1 MNSWASIRPDP
12 CARIGKRIT
21 GQSTLKSCTR
31 VATIWLTT
39 KTAVRVLK
47 YDMALEWFDR
57 ARKKRVKRISEALEG
72 TKSASVPI
80 LNAEEDSATPVE
92 TSILGGLARLHPFSP
107 VAVAVLQLLDREQSS
122 TQEIARLLQ
131 SDPALAAETLAY
143 VNSPLFALRA
153 TITDLH
159 QAVLVLGAEST
170 RRLTT
175 TLAMRGFLKSAPNRA
190 VTRRFWRHSLA
201 TGLIAAEL
209 APIYGLPPDLAN
221 TAGVL
226 HDIGRVG
233 LLARNAAEYA
243 PVVFNLHDN
252 AEAILAAERAACGM
266 DHCAAGMFLC
276 RVWALPALFQEV
288 TSLHHKAK
296 GEMGICGL
304 IHVACAMADDM
315 SFAAISHR
323 GVLTT
328 AERIVESVPERLREK
343 VPNMGADFEKRI
355 TDKIDQFD
363 V

>member
-1 MNSWASIRPDP
+1 M
-12 CARIGKRIT
+12 
-21 GQSTLKSCTR
+21 
-31 VATIWLTT
+31 
-39 KTAVRVLK
+39 
-47 YDMALEWFDR
+47 EWFEK
-57 ARKKRVKRISEALEG
+57 ARKKRVSRISAALEE

-80 LNAEEDSATPVE
+80 LDGEEGAATPVE

-107 VAVAVLQLLDREQSS
+107 VAVALLQLLDREQSS
-122 TQEIARLLQ
+122 TREIARMLQ

-143 VNSPLFALRA
+143 VNSPLFPLR
-153 TITDLH
+153 TTVTELH
-159 QAVLVLGAEST
+159 QAVLVLGAENT
-170 RRLTT
+170 KRLTA

-209 APIYGLPPDLAN
+209 APIYGISPDLAN

-233 LLARNAAEYA
+233 LLARNTAEYA

-252 AEAILAAERAACGM
+252 VDAILTAEREACGM

-276 RVWALPALFQEV
+276 RVWAMPAVFQEV

-304 IHVACAMADDM
+304 IHASCAMADDM

-323 GVLTT
+323 GVLTS
-328 AERIVESVPERLREK
+328 AERIVESVPEHLREK
-343 VPNMGADFEKRI
+343 IPAMGAAFEKRI
-355 TDKIDQFD
+355 AEKIDQFD

>member
-1 MNSWASIRPDP
+1 M
-12 CARIGKRIT
+12 
-21 GQSTLKSCTR
+21 
-31 VATIWLTT
+31 
-39 KTAVRVLK
+39 
-47 YDMALEWFDR
+47 EWFDR
-57 ARKKRVKRISEALEG
+57 ARKKRVQKISEALEG
-72 TKSASVPI
+72 TKSTAVSI
-80 LNAEEDSATPVE
+80 LDGEDDSPTPVE

-107 VAVAVLQLLDREQSS
+107 VAVKVLQLLDREESS

-143 VNSPLFALRA
+143 VNSPLFPQRA
-153 TITDLH
+153 TVTELH
-159 QAVLVLGAEST
+159 QAVMVLGAENT

-209 APIYGLPPDLAN
+209 APVYGLSPDVAN

-233 LLARNAAEYA
+233 LLARNTAEYA

-252 AEAILAAERAACGM
+252 VEAILAAEREACGM

-296 GEMGICGL
+296 EDMGICGL
-304 IHVACAMADDM
+304 IHVACALADDM
-315 SFAAISHR
+315 SIAAISHR
-323 GVLTT
+323 DVLTT
-328 AERIVESVPERLREK
+328 AERIVESVPEQLREK
-343 VPNMGADFEKRI
+343 VPAMGADFEKRI
-355 TDKIDQFD
+355 AEKIEQFD
-363 V
+363 A